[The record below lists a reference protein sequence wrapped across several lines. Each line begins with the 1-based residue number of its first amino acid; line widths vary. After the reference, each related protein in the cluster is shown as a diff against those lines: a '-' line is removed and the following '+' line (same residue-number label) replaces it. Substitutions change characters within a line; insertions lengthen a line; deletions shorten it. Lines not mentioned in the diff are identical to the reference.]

1 MSSPGDRSGCSVS
14 PADLFEDVWRQLK
27 ECHQNT
33 VQEYESKVSKLKKD
47 RCLDAQKLEVFYNRN
62 QQLKE
67 QNKSLQDSI
76 GLLEDRLRVAE
87 CDRCAALEE
96 KLKSSQDQNMVV
108 ITKLKNENKNLE
120 DENRNL
126 QAELQK
132 MKMRHAD
139 LEETS
144 ERDEG
149 VIPDSPILTSS
160 LPAANRLRKRKHPDK
175 SRRVRYAE
183 TPLPQKNNS
192 LFNELKK
199 EADGGAKNSGR
210 EVLVPNTC
218 ELDTSQSSNDMKEE
232 TEKVVAE
239 TCALEVLDCR
249 HLKAEL
255 TPRHLNSTRNIW
267 KHNARLR
274 PFSSAAQTRSPDS
287 TTEKSPSLL
296 PCIKR
301 FSEEGSVCW
310 AKRKKDDSGAEL
322 QGEGRAGSKEK
333 VDNQKEGKPLQLETT
348 SQTTTPSFRKE
359 QPDNEA
365 PNQKLNVSYASPTFK
380 KPLSKAGDEPDG
392 SRRAPPQDR
401 SATQKCLQSNN
412 AGRKGMVESTWS
424 IDPALALSMFES
436 EEVEEE
442 QRPGELA
449 DTDCTWVSHSML
461 QRRAEDSQDGERV
474 KSGLGE
480 KANDSLDMMFDAT
493 TFGEYKS
500 YTCSNLDQS
509 QHCGGGDDDD
519 DGGKVEE
526 INDQDLPE
534 SPACHSR
541 TREPT
546 FAHVAVIRKKDER
559 RKLKGTTC
567 KECEVYY
574 AHLPEEEKQ
583 KKLSACSRHRYR
595 FIPPCTPENFWE
607 VGFPSTQTC
616 IERGYIR
623 EEKNPQ
629 ARSRRRQPFNV
640 LFTPKKSQEQ
650 S

>member
-160 LPAANRLRKRKHPDK
+160 LPAASRLRKRKHPDK

-183 TPLPQKNNS
+183 TPLPQKNNK
-192 LFNELKK
+192 ELKK

-249 HLKAEL
+249 HLLFHILSHHKRQQRPALAASANHLVFFQHNRIPMTLKLRVAECDRCAAL
-255 TPRHLNSTRNIW
+255 EEKLKSSQDQNMVVITKLKLKKEADGGAKNSGREVLVPNTCE
-267 KHNARLR
+267 LDTSQ
-274 PFSSAAQTRSPDS
+274 SSIRTIIFKSVASESRVDS
-287 TTEKSPSLL
+287 TSSKQHTKYLEAQRSL
-296 PCIKR
+296 K
-301 FSEEGSVCW
+301 
-310 AKRKKDDSGAEL
+310 
-322 QGEGRAGSKEK
+322 
-333 VDNQKEGKPLQLETT
+333 
-348 SQTTTPSFRKE
+348 
-359 QPDNEA
+359 
-365 PNQKLNVSYASPTFK
+365 
-380 KPLSKAGDEPDG
+380 
-392 SRRAPPQDR
+392 
-401 SATQKCLQSNN
+401 KCLQSNN

-436 EEVEEE
+436 ELLPLEVEEE

-474 KSGLGE
+474 KSGIGLGE

-526 INDQDLPE
+526 INGLDGFQRFLV
-534 SPACHSR
+534 R
-541 TREPT
+541 LREPT

-640 LFTPKKSQEQ
+640 LFTPKKNYQKTRH
-650 S
+650 